1 MPSLVETAA
10 SAAVGG
16 AVLALVAAAMG
27 SAVRIDAEAARLA
40 DDLFRSRQLEHLVD
54 RAALPAGSGPAR
66 PSPLSSLAET
76 GAVFTADLDGSG
88 AVDSTTAETTAV
100 EVSQDG
106 STARLRVKLG
116 RQTMTV
122 LEAARSD
129 ARISGLDAAG
139 RAANAATASLV
150 EVEIVPRDRGDG
162 PRRVLR
168 FAIPA
173 RFLP

>member
-16 AVLALVAAAMG
+16 AVLALAAAAMG
-27 SAVRIDAEAARLA
+27 SAARLDAEAARLA
-40 DDLFRSRQLEHLVD
+40 DDLFRTRQLEHLVD
-54 RAALPAGSGPAR
+54 RASLPAGSGPAS
-66 PSPLSSLAET
+66 PSALSGLADT
-76 GAVFTADLDGSG
+76 SAVFTADLDGSG
-88 AVDSTTAETTAV
+88 AVDPTTAETTAV

-122 LEAARSD
+122 LEAAHSD

-139 RAANAATASLV
+139 HAASAATASLV
-150 EVEIVPRDRGDG
+150 EVEIVPRDRSDG
-162 PRRVLR
+162 SPRILR